1 MPTPR
6 PIPPRATSAGV
17 VRRRTSRQS
26 SKSRTPATVL
36 LQAPGWR
43 KEIRRALTG
52 LIRRGSG
59 KRLPVVLDFDNTIV
73 CGDIAEATLA
83 ILVRKGALNANRI
96 ARTLSPSFRVPRGAS
111 VALDSGP
118 DITSYYEA
126 FLAPT
131 THGSADPTPM
141 ANGYAWAVEVM
152 EGLTPLDVVR
162 ATKEAFACAEPMRQR
177 MIEVTPGK
185 TGFPAPFF
193 YPEMVELIGEL
204 RRHDFDVWVVSAS
217 SVWSVRWMVLKAL
230 NPLLEAHGAVSGIPA
245 DHVVGVSTL
254 LQDTAGG
261 LHKDALLVRGNH
273 EYAALEARTLS
284 SFRLTSRLQFPVPTY
299 AGKIGCIWD
308 AIGRRPYLAAG
319 DSPGDH
325 PMLSFSEHRLWIMR
339 MEKPGYQ
346 QTTMDCI
353 RRTGKRGWL
362 VQPVL
367 GRENPGFLASFDAP
381 PGTSAPLKTAFKRS
395 HGLLRQGKKEAAPR

>member
-1 MPTPR
+1 M
-6 PIPPRATSAGV
+6 
-17 VRRRTSRQS
+17 
-26 SKSRTPATVL
+26 
-36 LQAPGWR
+36 QAPGWR
-43 KEIRRALTG
+43 KEIRRALTE

-59 KRLPVVLDFDNTIV
+59 KRLPVTLDFDNTIV

-83 ILVRKGALNANRI
+83 VLVKKGVLIARRI
-96 ARTLSPSFRVPRGAS
+96 PRTLSPSFRLPRGAS

-118 DITSYYEA
+118 DITSYYEE

-177 MIEVTPGK
+177 MIEVTAGK

-217 SVWSVRWMVLKAL
+217 NVWSVRWMVSRAL
-230 NPLLEAHGAVSGIPA
+230 NPLLEAHGAASGIPA

-261 LHKDALLVRGNH
+261 LYKDALLVRGNH
-273 EYAALEARTLS
+273 EYAALEERTLS
-284 SFRLTSRLQFPVPTY
+284 SFRLTSRLQYPVPTY

-339 MEKPGYQ
+339 MEKPCYQ

-353 RRTGKRGWL
+353 RRTGKIGWM

-367 GRENPGFLASFDAP
+367 GRENPGFLATFDAP
-381 PGTSAPLKTAFKRS
+381 PGTSALLKTAFRHS
-395 HGLLRQGKKEAAPR
+395 HGLLRQGISSRPRD

>member
-1 MPTPR
+1 MTLPR

-17 VRRRTSRQS
+17 VRPRTNRSF
-26 SKSRTPATVL
+26 SKTRKPAKVL

-43 KEIRRALTG
+43 KEIRRALTE

-59 KRLPVVLDFDNTIV
+59 KRLPVTLDFDNTIV
-73 CGDIAEATLA
+73 CGDIAEAALA
-83 ILVRKGALNANRI
+83 VLVKKGALIARRI
-96 ARTLSPSFRVPRGAS
+96 PRTLSPSFRLPQGAS

-118 DITSYYEA
+118 DITSYYQA

-131 THGSADPTPM
+131 AHGSADPTPL

-152 EGLTPLDVVR
+152 EGLTPWDVAQ
-162 ATKEAFACAEPMRQR
+162 ATKEALAYAEPMHQR
-177 MIEVTPGK
+177 MIEVTAGK

-204 RRHDFDVWVVSAS
+204 RRHDFDVWIISAS
-217 SVWSVRWMVLKAL
+217 NVWSVRWMVARAL
-230 NPLLEAHGAVSGIPA
+230 NPLIEAHGAASGIPA
-245 DHVVGVSTL
+245 DHVVGISTL
-254 LQDTAGG
+254 LQDTAGR
-261 LHKDALLVRGNH
+261 LYKDALLVRGNP
-273 EYAALEARTLS
+273 EYAALEERTLS
-284 SFRLTSRLQFPVPTY
+284 SFRLTSRLQYPVPTY

-325 PMLSFSEHRLWIMR
+325 PMLSFSEHRLWIVR

-346 QTTMDCI
+346 QATLDCI
-353 RRTGKRGWL
+353 RRTGKKGWMM
-362 VQPVL
+362 QPVL
-367 GRENPGFLASFDAP
+367 GRETPGFLATFGAP
-381 PGTSAPLKTAFKRS
+381 PGTSAPLKTAILHSYR
-395 HGLLRQGKKEAAPR
+395 LLRRGISG